1 MVAFFMEN
9 YRELEDRLNALER
22 DNKKLRR
29 WLSAAVLGAIVLA
42 AGGWA
47 AHDRALSIDKIETNE
62 LTITDGKGAARI
74 RMQTSPDNDLATIR
88 ILGTDTSVGIIS
100 MGSSIKYGAS
110 SITFAD
116 TKGRRRLA
124 FTVEQ
129 DTNVLVNIYN
139 SKGKV
144 SAALAA
150 RGSMSAFYGGMFV
163 AIDST
168 GNSRLMAGST
178 AEEKY
183 EPFLYF
189 YDKEGRQ
196 RAALN
201 ARDNGVSLLKFNDDK
216 GYAASA
222 IGSQPKTRGFVVTL
236 DSAGK
241 SLWGSP

>member
-9 YRELEDRLNALER
+9 YRELEDRLNVLER
-22 DNKKLRR
+22 HNKKLRR
-29 WLSAAVLGAIVLA
+29 WLGAVALCAFALA

-47 AHDRALSIDKIETNE
+47 VHNRTLSIDKIETND
-62 LTITDGKGAARI
+62 LTITDSKGMARI

-88 ILGTDTSVGIIS
+88 IFGSDTSVSIIS

-110 SITFAD
+110 SITFTD

-129 DTNVLVNIYN
+129 DTNVLVNVYN
-139 SKGKV
+139 PKGKI

-150 RGSMSAFYGGMFV
+150 RGSMSSFYGGMFV
-163 AIDST
+163 AIDSA
-168 GNSRLMAGST
+168 GNSRLMAGTT

-189 YDKEGRQ
+189 YDREGRQ
-196 RAALN
+196 RTALN
-201 ARDNGVSLLKFNDDK
+201 ARDNGIGLLKFNDEN
-216 GYAASA
+216 GRATSA
-222 IGSQPKTRGFVVTL
+222 IGTQPKTRGFVVTL
-236 DSAGK
+236 DTNGK